1 MAVTYADMVEEI
13 LEWSKRPDW
22 EERAKRAIRAQTLKY
37 HRLHKFFR
45 DIALVS
51 YVNPTPDQGVVIVD
65 IPTELP
71 RWRQFAR
78 IALPGSL
85 KPFDPTDVD
94 SLLSQDGY
102 ALTNVY
108 LVAGTSLNIKS
119 IAGFPTIDIAYYQ
132 DPIAE
137 ESGYNSWI
145 GAEYPDLIIAGAT
158 ARLFGFDN
166 ENEIVRTA
174 KMEES
179 EQYKALVAN
188 NIEAE
193 GR

>member
-1 MAVTYADMVEEI
+1 MPVTYADMVTEV

-22 EERAKRAIRAQTLKY
+22 ETRAKRAIRAQTLKY
-37 HRLHKFFR
+37 HRLHKFFK
-45 DIALVS
+45 DIVTVS
-51 YVNPTPDQGVVIVD
+51 YVNPTPSEGVIIVD
-65 IPTELP
+65 IEAELP

-85 KPFDPTDVD
+85 KPFEPTDVE
-94 SLLSQDGY
+94 SLLDKDGY

-179 EQYKALVAN
+179 EQLRTLIAN
-188 NIEAE
+188 NLEVE